1 MLERSTGD
9 TGVAIAII
17 ALTVIAAGI
26 VMVSSSS
33 MALSDHDFNGPFHHT
48 ISHIYRVLIGF
59 LLALAVYLIGIKTI
73 KKLSLILLV
82 FSLFMGSL
90 IFVPGLS
97 VEVNGAVRWL
107 DLGGLVFQPYD
118 LFKLAYIV
126 FLAHALEAYHKNGN
140 SRGLLFAL
148 GILLLAAFFLLMQ
161 PDFGS
166 LFMLVGVVMIAGFMA
181 AGFTRYYLYT
191 AIVLL
196 ALAVWLVLSVPYRLQ
211 RVLTLF
217 DPWSDR
223 YGSGFQLIQ
232 AMVAEGSGGISG
244 VGLGESVQ
252 KMLYIPEVH
261 TDFTISV
268 LAEESGIIGVMAIIG
283 LVVWLYVLLMSLSR
297 RLWRGD
303 SIFEAYVITLAAN
316 FIFLQS
322 MFNIGVNYGLL
333 PTKGITLPFMGYGGT
348 SIVSHIVMI
357 GLVLACAR
365 SVTKSRA
372 SSDMRARTYPSASI
386 LTVR

>member
-1 MLERSTGD
+1 MIDNSSKD
-9 TGVAIAII
+9 IQAIVITS
-17 ALTVIAAGI
+17 LTVIASGI

-33 MALSDHDFNGPFHHT
+33 MALSDHDFSGAFHHT
-48 ISHIYRVLIGF
+48 YSHLYRVLIGI
-59 LLALAVYLIGIKTI
+59 LLALAVYVVGIRTI
-73 KKLSLILLV
+73 KKLSMSLLI

-90 IFVPGLS
+90 VFVPGLS
-97 VEVNGAVRWL
+97 VEVNGAARWL
-107 DLGGLVFQPYD
+107 NLGGLVFQPYD

-126 FLAHALEAYHKNGN
+126 FLAHALEAFHKNDN
-140 SRGLLFAL
+140 SRGLWFAL
-148 GILLLAAFFLLMQ
+148 GILAIAAFFLLMQ

-166 LFMLVGVVMIAGFMA
+166 LLMLVSVIMITVFLATGL
-181 AGFTRYYLYT
+181 TRYYLYT
-191 AIVLL
+191 ALALL
-196 ALAVWLVLSVPYRLQ
+196 ASGLWLVLSEPYRLQ
-211 RVLTLF
+211 RVVTLF
-217 DPWSDR
+217 EAWSDR

-232 AMVAEGSGGISG
+232 AMVAEGTGGIRG

-268 LAEESGIIGVMAIIG
+268 LAEEAGVIGVMAIIG
-283 LVVWLYVLLMSLSR
+283 LIIWLYVLLMSLSR
-297 RLWRGD
+297 RLWRGNN
-303 SIFEAYVITLAAN
+303 IFEAYVVFLAAN

-322 MFNIGVNYGLL
+322 ILNIGVNYGLL

-357 GLVLACAR
+357 GLVLSCAR
-365 SVTKSRA
+365 SVKDSRA
-372 SSDMRARTYPSASI
+372 HSVMRTRTYPAATI